1 LHASKCAILALP
13 STIGFLNQRTYYDP
27 AIDAANG
34 YQVDE
39 LVQIIENLA

>member
-1 LHASKCAILALP
+1 MRHLALP
-13 STIGFLNQRTYYDP
+13 PPVSFLNQRTYYDP

-34 YQVDE
+34 YQVAE